1 MKRKEANFLEYIT
14 WSELGKL
21 KLRPERSIHTLI
33 FAHLPPSHPLGAG
46 VTAPRP
52 YDLFLLIGK
61 NEQMKYFL
69 LL

>member
-1 MKRKEANFLEYIT
+1 MKRKEANSLGYIT

-21 KLRPERSIHTLI
+21 KLRPEKLYSYSDFCSFPS
-33 FAHLPPSHPLGAG
+33 FASAWAG
-46 VTAPRP
+46 VTAPRS
-52 YDLFLLIGK
+52 YDLFLLTGK